1 MMVCGG
7 RREDGG
13 WGGRRRRGR
22 GREAVCI
29 VVVMVAEEVMV
40 ERMVKGME
48 GREAIGEACQR
59 SVEGGRFA

>member
-1 MMVCGG
+1 M
-7 RREDGG
+7 
-13 WGGRRRRGR
+13 
-22 GREAVCI
+22 CI